1 MPLTNSESTHTDPKP
16 PAASVIVSVRNAGD
30 FAPTLAERLRETV
43 DRLPVEAIIVDDGS
57 TDGTGDVL
65 ADALH
70 GRAGITLI
78 RHETSAGVAAR
89 RNEAVA
95 RARGEYIWFVDHDDD
110 WSYTGLETL
119 LRHSH
124 GVDIVFARAD
134 FAWGPGASE
143 RRLVEGVTRF
153 SVPTVVSGE
162 DAASMLIGGEVH
174 GFLWCKLFRRSLLGA
189 DPFPIIVSQSD
200 VVGVAVAVN
209 AATSVRVIPDLVY
222 SYIRLPGSI
231 TRSRTPDITAL
242 KTAHDGV
249 LSMVGNKALT
259 VPTDVFTARFL
270 CLAAVNTAV
279 RWGVDR
285 PTMRRTVASAAEW
298 SRPLS
303 LRAIRESSLT
313 LAGSM
318 ALLRVAPPLLPI
330 GLRFGMAIL
339 DAQRAVRSRFDKTD
353 RTVTA

>member
-1 MPLTNSESTHTDPKP
+1 MNNSETIHSDQST
-16 PAASVIVSVRNAGD
+16 PAASVIISVRNAGD
-30 FAPTLAERLRETV
+30 FVPTLAERLRETV
-43 DRLPVEAIIVDDGS
+43 ARLPVEAIIVDDGS
-57 TDGTGDVL
+57 TDGTGDAL
-65 ADALH
+65 ASELD
-70 GRAGITLI
+70 GIIGITFL

-119 LRHSH
+119 LRHSE
-124 GVDIVFARAD
+124 GVDIVLARAD

-153 SVPTVVSGE
+153 TAPTVVSGD

-174 GFLWCKLFRRSLLGA
+174 GFLWCKLFRRSLLGVA
-189 DPFPIIVSQSD
+189 PFPIIVSQSD
-200 VVGVAVAVN
+200 VVGVAVAIN
-209 AATSVRVIPDLVY
+209 AAESVRVIPDLVY

-242 KTAHDGV
+242 KTAHDAV
-249 LSMVGNKALT
+249 LALVKDKALT
-259 VPTDVFTARFL
+259 VPTDTFTARFL

-285 PTMRRTVASAAEW
+285 PTMHRTVASAAEW
-298 SRPLS
+298 ARPLS
-303 LRAIRESSLT
+303 LSAIRGSSLT

-318 ALLRVAPPLLPI
+318 AVLRVAPALLPI

-339 DAQRAVRSRFDKTD
+339 DAKRAVRSRFDKTD